1 MKHAI
6 KLSLVFVLVMVLFGW
21 TFPTKGWTC
30 HISVD
35 GWMSDTEGCPIP
47 DNTFNL
53 VVKKNDIIASTNPG
67 GFFYNLQVSTLA
79 WAWNSLTISAWIP
92 PEFVLHGGKPVK
104 VFLNGSQIY
113 KGSDL
118 SYTLTDIPAN
128 SVVTMRIHVKYGLI
142 RSPISPPYPK
152 TYLFDA
158 RLSLDPFGGV
168 MGTIWATLTAVL
180 R

>member
-1 MKHAI
+1 MKHII

-21 TFPTKGWTC
+21 TFPTKSWAC

-35 GWMSDTEGCPIP
+35 GWMSDTEGRPIP
-47 DNTFNL
+47 DNTFRL
-53 VVKKNDIIASTNPG
+53 VVKKNGIIVSTNPG
-67 GFFYNLQVSTLA
+67 GFFYNIQVSTPE
-79 WAWNSLTISAWIP
+79 WAWNALTITALIP
-92 PEFVLHGGKPVK
+92 SEFSLHGGKPVK
-104 VFLNGSQIY
+104 VFLNGSQVY

-128 SVVTMRIHVKYGLI
+128 SVMTMQVHVKYGLI

-152 TYLFDA
+152 TYIFDA
-158 RLSLDPFGGV
+158 RLSLDPPGGV
-168 MGTIWATLTAVL
+168 MGTIWDTLTAVL